1 MESLN
6 CLPIRLQMFQQQLAN
21 LSHLVKGLIV
31 FRVLANPIRDGI
43 ANIEPVKH

>member
-6 CLPIRLQMFQQQLAN
+6 RLPIRLQMFQQQLA